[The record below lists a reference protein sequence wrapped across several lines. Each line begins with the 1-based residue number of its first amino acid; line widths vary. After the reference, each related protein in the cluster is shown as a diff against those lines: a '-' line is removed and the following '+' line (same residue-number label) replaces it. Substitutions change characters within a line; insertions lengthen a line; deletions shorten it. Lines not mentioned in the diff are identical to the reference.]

1 MLYYCMKCEIQV
13 YGQEAKEIKPGDI
26 FIPVFGSVEG
36 HDVVTLVK
44 NQALKD
50 LIKRYDRD
58 EISLGQIINYIRDL
72 TSLEAVTQ

>member
-1 MLYYCMKCEIQV
+1 MLYYNMKSEINV

-26 FIPVFGSVEG
+26 FSPVFDTIEG

-50 LIKRYDRD
+50 IIKRYDRN
-58 EISLGQIINYIRDL
+58 EIGLDQIIKYIRDL
-72 TSLEAVTQ
+72 TSLEAVV